1 MGTWSQ
7 KNQPVGFPIWHL
19 KWFLFSYYFF
29 WTTTTSLKC
38 SIYTMKHEYNTFWF
52 LLKKRKTSRGCNF
65 SSVSLKHWESLW
77 LRNGVLQ
84 VLPCN
89 RVIMGSLLL
98 ESQIFLHPL
107 KTLSLK
113 VYHSS
118 NMFSPFSP
126 PTPASLLYLLHFFLI
141 FFNWASIHKAEAKFF
156 NQSYF

>member
-1 MGTWSQ
+1 
-7 KNQPVGFPIWHL
+7 
-19 KWFLFSYYFF
+19 
-29 WTTTTSLKC
+29 
-38 SIYTMKHEYNTFWF
+38 MKHEYNTFWF

-141 FFNWASIHKAEAKFF
+141 FFLIELASIKQRLSFLINHIFRVLWLLEPGYYSHYKFIK
-156 NQSYF
+156 